1 MEKNEQFSTR
11 WMLLLSTLGMAIGAG
26 NIWRFPRL
34 AGKYGGAFLLAWIIF
49 LILWSIPLLMVE
61 FSLGKN
67 TRKGPIG
74 AFSIFLGKKYA
85 WMGGFVTLCT
95 MAIMFY
101 YSVVC
106 GWSLK
111 YFISSAVGGL
121 SNVNHDQYWNSFT
134 GSIFQPLIYHL
145 VALGLASVIIFN
157 GIQKGIER
165 ANRILLPALFLLL
178 ILGAVRSLTL
188 PNAAE
193 GLNYFFSINVY
204 SLSNYQ
210 VWLEALS
217 QSAWSTGAGWGLVL
231 TYAVYMRKDE
241 DVTLNSFITGFG
253 NNSASLLA
261 GLAIIPAIFSL
272 SSNIQEAQQAL
283 DAGNQGLTFIV
294 IPQLFDKLPG
304 SRFLTSLFFL
314 GLFFAAISSL
324 ISMLELST
332 RTFMD
337 FGIQRKKA
345 LPIVAVLTAVL
356 GIPSAISMKFFNNQ
370 DWVWGLG
377 LIISGSFFAFAI
389 IKTGV
394 ENFREKYLNMPTNDL
409 AVGSWYNWI
418 MKFVI
423 PVEAIVMLVW
433 WFYQSV
439 LWDPGSWWKPLHQ
452 YSLGTCLV
460 QWAGLII
467 VLLIFNSMLNKWIA
481 NKGAAN
487 A

>member
-1 MEKNEQFSTR
+1 MEKMEHFSSR
-11 WMLLLSTLGMAIGAG
+11 WALLLSTLGMAIGAG

-61 FSLGKN
+61 FSLGKK
-67 TRKGPIG
+67 TRKGPTG
-74 AFSIFLGKKYA
+74 AFAIFLGKKYT
-85 WMGGFVTLCT
+85 WMGAFVTICT

-106 GWSLK
+106 GWALK
-111 YFISSAVGGL
+111 YFVSSTIGSLTG
-121 SNVNHDQYWNSFT
+121 VNHEHFWNSFT
-134 GSIFQPLIYHL
+134 DSQIQPLIYHL
-145 VALGLASVIIFN
+145 IALSLASVVIYK
-157 GIQKGIER
+157 GIQNGIER
-165 ANRILLPALFLLL
+165 ANRILLPSLL
-178 ILGAVRSLTL
+178 ILLVVGAIRSLTL
-188 PNAAE
+188 PNAVE
-193 GLNYFFSINVY
+193 GLNYFFSIKAE
-204 SLSNYQ
+204 SLSNYKI
-210 VWLEALS
+210 WLEALS

-231 TYAVYMRKDE
+231 TYAVYMKKDE

-272 SSNIQEAQQAL
+272 SSSIPEAEKVL
-283 DAGNQGLTFIV
+283 DAGNQGLTFIF
-294 IPQLFDKLPG
+294 IPQLFEKLPG
-304 SRFLTSLFFL
+304 ARFFTSLFFL

-337 FGIQRKKA
+337 FGINRKNA
-345 LPIVAVLTAVL
+345 LPLVAIITAVL
-356 GIPSAISMKFFNNQ
+356 GIPSAMSLKFFNNQ

-394 ENFREKYLNMPTNDL
+394 ENFRMKVLNDESNDL
-409 AVGSWYNWI
+409 YVGYWYTWI

-423 PVEAIVMLVW
+423 PIEAVSMLVW
-433 WFYQSV
+433 WFYQSIT
-439 LWDPGSWWKPLHQ
+439 WDMNSWWKPFNEF
-452 YSLGTCLV
+452 SLGTVLV
-460 QWAGLII
+460 QWAGLIVI
-467 VLLIFNSMLNKWIA
+467 LILINSTIYKWL
-481 NKGAAN
+481 KSDQSYV
-487 A
+487 